1 MRSMDGGAGEEEEL
15 VEDLGGRG
23 LRFYPEIEAR

>member
-1 MRSMDGGAGEEEEL
+1 MDGRAGEEEEL
-15 VEDLGGRG
+15 VADLGGRG